1 MKQRV
6 SIGKHLNYGKRDQK
20 RINNRLQL
28 VRLVDDTESE
38 FYALTLLLLCC
49 SVEQLSI
56 ELS

>member
-28 VRLVDDTESE
+28 VRLVDDTESW

-56 ELS
+56 